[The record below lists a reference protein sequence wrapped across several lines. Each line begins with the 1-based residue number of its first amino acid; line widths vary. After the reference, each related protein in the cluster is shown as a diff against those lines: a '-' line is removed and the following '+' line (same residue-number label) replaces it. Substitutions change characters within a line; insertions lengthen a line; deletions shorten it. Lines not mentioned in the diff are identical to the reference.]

1 VSGAVAFPQVTAAQW
16 RALVEKELAG
26 KPFDKALVY
35 EAAPGVAVQPLY
47 TEAPGEAVA
56 AREPAERWFR
66 VCMRVPGGD
75 SAREAEEIAGGA
87 EALWVPFHPRSFADL
102 GLGPPGELRT
112 VFDPDGHSVADVESA
127 LRAIEAH
134 AVPCVIALDPLGHAA
149 GCVTTA
155 TMAPELAALG
165 RVARLAAEEFPAA
178 ITALVATER
187 YHDAGADAVDELGV
201 ALSTGARYLHALVD
215 AGLTIDQAAARVAVR
230 MAVGRDTFLELCK
243 LRALRVCWGKLLV
256 ACGAPKAHRLEVH
269 AVCSARTLSA
279 RDPWVNMLR
288 VTTQV
293 FAAVLGGADL
303 VTPSAFD
310 EALSAG
316 GALGRRV
323 ARNTG
328 LVLREESGL
337 GRVADP
343 GGGSYYVE
351 SVTDALA
358 RAAWQRMREIEA
370 EGGIVAALENGKI
383 QQRIEAAWQAQLRR
397 IVTRK
402 QAVLGV
408 SEFANLD
415 EVLPAAPVRAAPGG
429 GEALPAHRDAEAF
442 EALRARAEQKQPPP
456 EALLSTLGPFAE
468 SRARA
473 GFAAGFFAAGGIRTR
488 EGGEPQRAAI
498 ACVCGSDERYA
509 AEAVERVRALKAA
522 GCGRVLLAGKPG
534 ENEKALREAGVD
546 GFVFVGC
553 DVVGV
558 LGELL
563 EVGS

>member
-1 VSGAVAFPQVTAAQW
+1 
-16 RALVEKELAG
+16 
-26 KPFDKALVY
+26 
-35 EAAPGVAVQPLY
+35 
-47 TEAPGEAVA
+47 
-56 AREPAERWFR
+56 
-66 VCMRVPGGD
+66 M
-75 SAREAEEIAGGA
+75 
-87 EALWVPFHPRSFADL
+87 
-102 GLGPPGELRT
+102 
-112 VFDPDGHSVADVESA
+112 
-127 LRAIEAH
+127 
-134 AVPCVIALDPLGHAA
+134 
-149 GCVTTA
+149 
-155 TMAPELAALG
+155 
-165 RVARLAAEEFPAA
+165 ARLAAERFPSAV
-178 ITALVATER
+178 TALVCTAR
-187 YHDAGADAVDELGV
+187 YHDAGADAVDEL
-201 ALSTGARYLHALVD
+201 AIAIATGARYLRALVD
-215 AGLTIDQAAARVAVR
+215 AGLDVDAAAARVAVR

-243 LRALRVCWGKLLV
+243 LRALRVCWSKLLL
-256 ACGAPKAHRLEVH
+256 ACGAATHRLEVH
-269 AVCSARTLSA
+269 AVCSSRTLAA

-303 VTPSAFD
+303 VTPRAFD
-310 EALSAG
+310 EALATRSP
-316 GALGRRV
+316 LGQRV
-323 ARNTG
+323 ARNTA

-343 GGGSYYVE
+343 GGGSYYLE

-358 RAAWQRMREIEA
+358 RAAWARMREIEA
-370 EGGIVAALENGKI
+370 EGGMVAALASRKV
-383 QQRIEAAWQAQLRR
+383 QQRIEASWQAQLRR
-397 IVTRK
+397 IVTRR

-415 EVLPAAPVRAAPGG
+415 EVLPAPPLGAAPGG
-429 GEALPAHRDAEAF
+429 GAGLSAHRDAEAF
-442 EALRARAEQKQPPP
+442 EALRARADPRQPPP

-468 SRARA
+468 SRPRA

-488 EGGEPQRAAI
+488 ESGEPEGAAI

-534 ENEKALREAGVD
+534 EQERALREAGVD

-563 EVGS
+563 EVAS